1 MELHGEQGESLRGK
15 EDSIGSDRGENG
27 LKGFGLIPV
36 T

>member
-1 MELHGEQGESLRGK
+1 MLRKMRRKATVRGK
-15 EDSIGSDRGENG
+15 EDSIGRHIGENR